1 MSRKAIEEIL
11 FNLNKIEF
19 VDLLRHSLL
28 NLCKSGYQ
36 KMAGCIKKNDCASL
50 WSEISDITNTQ
61 PQDDL
66 SLQLSRA
73 EEDVFNHF

>member
-36 KMAGCIKKNDCASL
+36 KMAGWIKKK
-50 WSEISDITNTQ
+50 
-61 PQDDL
+61 
-66 SLQLSRA
+66 
-73 EEDVFNHF
+73 